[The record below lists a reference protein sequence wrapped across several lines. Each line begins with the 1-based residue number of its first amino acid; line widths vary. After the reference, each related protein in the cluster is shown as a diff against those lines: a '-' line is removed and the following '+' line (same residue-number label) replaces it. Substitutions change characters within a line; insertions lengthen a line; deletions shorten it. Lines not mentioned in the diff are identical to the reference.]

1 MTILVAMIGLAW
13 SLSPAA
19 MLAIE
24 GIADW
29 TGKEGQGSLTST
41 PLRFEVVDHLGHR
54 STRLDGDTVKLALRD
69 SDEPLRGRT
78 VAIIRGG
85 VASFDSLY
93 TVHPEFARVHPLL
106 ASVRGLDTLKL
117 EPIPTANALAVQ
129 SIFVN
134 DHRVDGVPP
143 TVTIAPGD
151 SLRGTA
157 YLRYSTDSPAVLF
170 TLAQTATWNVASQD
184 TLTVRTLNAGVRDAR
199 DAVSFAVRGPAKPGA
214 YWLLWTQSAEP
225 AAVWLLSGTNWS
237 CHTPVWDDGNDLATQ
252 PDTAVAAGVRSGE
265 IWIKFIYCTPTSRSA
280 AMRQLLI
287 AGMRVV
293 VRPK

>member
-1 MTILVAMIGLAW
+1 MLPICAALDDVRLITTPMVWLQRSVEVGALVAKTAQDAETFRRGLTLLLHAGAEGDAVRMAARWITSHDDPVAAAREVFAALRGDAPAFVRARQRLLRFERRPGWRARRRAWIAGMTILVAMIGLAW

-106 ASVRGLDTLKL
+106 ASVR
-117 EPIPTANALAVQ
+117 
-129 SIFVN
+129 
-134 DHRVDGVPP
+134 
-143 TVTIAPGD
+143 
-151 SLRGTA
+151 
-157 YLRYSTDSPAVLF
+157 
-170 TLAQTATWNVASQD
+170 
-184 TLTVRTLNAGVRDAR
+184 
-199 DAVSFAVRGPAKPGA
+199 
-214 YWLLWTQSAEP
+214 
-225 AAVWLLSGTNWS
+225 
-237 CHTPVWDDGNDLATQ
+237 
-252 PDTAVAAGVRSGE
+252 E
-265 IWIKFIYCTPTSRSA
+265 IGRA
-280 AMRQLLI
+280 H
-287 AGMRVV
+287 V
-293 VRPK
+293 